1 MSSSPN
7 FVATARTTAVSIAN
21 ADGTTFKTLLAAGAA
36 GSRVDAVS
44 LTNSDSANAYTVQ
57 VAIKLGAADYVIG
70 EVPVP
75 AGAGTN
81 GAAPAVSLLDSAYLP
96 ALANTL
102 NVQFLGAGAEL
113 RVRAK
118 SLVSGSNTLA
128 IVATGGD
135 Y

>member
-1 MSSSPN
+1 MSSNPN
-7 FVATARTTAVSIAN
+7 FVSTVRTAAASIAN
-21 ADGTTFKTLLAAGAA
+21 ADGTAFKTLLAAGAS
-36 GSRVDAVS
+36 GSRVDAAS
-44 LTNSDSANAYTVQ
+44 ITNSDAANAYVVQ
-57 VAIKLGAADYVIG
+57 VAIKLGTTDYVIG
-70 EVPVP
+70 EVAVP

-81 GAAPAVSLLDSAYLP
+81 GTALAVSLLDSTSLP

-102 NVQFLGAGAEL
+102 NVQFLAAGAEL

-118 SLVSGSNTLA
+118 SVVSGSNTLA